1 MDCIQTLPKYDNRPD
16 TELIMTSEDSKDN
29 DDFVE
34 RNQTLINLYMST
46 NSLMFKL
53 DKTGRLVLYFLSSE

>member
-1 MDCIQTLPKYDNRPD
+1 MDIIAELPKYDNRQD
-16 TELIMTSEDSKDN
+16 TELIMSSEDSKDN
-29 DDFVE
+29 DDFVQ

-53 DKTGRLVLYFLSSE
+53 DKSNRLILYFLSNE